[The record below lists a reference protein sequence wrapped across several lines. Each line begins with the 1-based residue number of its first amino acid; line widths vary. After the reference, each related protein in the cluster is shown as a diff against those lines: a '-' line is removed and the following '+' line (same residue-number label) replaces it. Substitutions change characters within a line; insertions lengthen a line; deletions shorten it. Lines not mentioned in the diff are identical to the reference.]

1 MDRHNELNALCA
13 NTQAMGLPDFLAQAN
28 PMMAAVDGAMDR
40 MFSKPQTREEIHEQL
55 ERAEDD
61 FLARKEMQ
69 SRLDDDYFKC
79 EVVK

>member
-1 MDRHNELNALCA
+1 MERHNELNSLCA

-40 MFSKPQTREEIHEQL
+40 MFGKPQTRAERHAQL

-61 FLARKEMQ
+61 FLARKEMEA
-69 SRLDDDYFKC
+69 RRNETFLGDGI
-79 EVVK
+79 